1 LNSAQNN
8 RIVVAVPVASYASAT
23 GTNANVID
31 TYQFR
36 YLTVTVQLGAM
47 GGSTTFTAFKLE
59 GSETADFSAGVAD
72 ITGCVASG
80 STGTNRLP
88 QAADAQLIARF
99 YVPINGST
107 PRYIRF
113 AGTPGAATIFGA
125 TAQLSDGVEVPS
137 TRAERNNTLEFLRS

>member
-1 LNSAQNN
+1 MNSAQNN
-8 RIVVAVPVASYASAT
+8 RIVVAVPVASYAAAT
-23 GTNANVID
+23 GTSANIID

-36 YLTVTVQLGAM
+36 YLTVTVQLGVMSAA
-47 GGSTTFTAFKLE
+47 FTAFKLE
-59 GSETADFSAGVAD
+59 GSETADMSGGVAD

-80 STGTNRLP
+80 SSGTNRLP
-88 QAADAQLIARF
+88 QAADGQLVARF
-99 YVPINGST
+99 YVPINGTT

-113 AGTPGAATIFGA
+113 AGTPGAGTIFGA